1 MKNFDWVRWVGKN
14 SFNKIWEKTPYLS
27 TIRAIPTCFND
38 ERTLVYLSSVDL
50 DCNVQSIKDLE
61 QILEHIVSLYKMEL
75 SKGEKTAHLAL
86 KLALYQSDFNV
97 ICLLLNDI
105 KVTDDYAVFSKDYDY
120 SFPDDL
126 FENLIK

>member
-1 MKNFDWVRWVGKN
+1 MKNFDWDRWVGKN
-14 SFNKIWEKTPYLS
+14 SFNKIWEKTLYLS

-50 DCNVQSIKDLE
+50 DCDVQSIKDLE
-61 QILEHIVSLYKMEL
+61 QILEHIVSAYKTK
-75 SKGEKTAHLAL
+75 SSQVKTAQSAL

-97 ICLLLNDI
+97 ICSLLNDI
-105 KVTDDYAVFSKDYDY
+105 KITDDYAVFSKDYDY
-120 SFPDDL
+120 SFPDNL

>member
-1 MKNFDWVRWVGKN
+1 MKNFDWDRWVGKN

-50 DCNVQSIKDLE
+50 DCDVQSIKDLE
-61 QILEHIVSLYKMEL
+61 QILEHIVSAYKTK
-75 SKGEKTAHLAL
+75 SSQVKTAQSAL

-97 ICLLLNDI
+97 ICSLLNDI
-105 KVTDDYAVFSKDYDY
+105 KITDDYAVFSKDYDY
-120 SFPDDL
+120 SFPDNL

>member
-1 MKNFDWVRWVGKN
+1 M
-14 SFNKIWEKTPYLS
+14 
-27 TIRAIPTCFND
+27 
-38 ERTLVYLSSVDL
+38 DL
-50 DCNVQSIKDLE
+50 DCDVQSIKDLE
-61 QILEHIVSLYKMEL
+61 QILEHIVSAYKTK
-75 SKGEKTAHLAL
+75 SSQVKTAQSAL

-97 ICLLLNDI
+97 ICSLLNDI